1 MANNPKLEIAAGE
14 TAIVEFEN
22 REPHEGQGNY
32 GPWFLW
38 TVTVEGSEYS
48 LFAGEAPSKTSPSF
62 DQIDKALE
70 ESPRVS
76 IANMGD
82 KVWTVEADGG
92 GAPPAPSPMD
102 SALPPGAPSAT
113 EFNKRRQAAEEP
125 PPPDAKSTSAATPPA
140 WATSTARSRESS
152 YQDVVG
158 LLGRNMADARK
169 VVAEFGKGLDGDTV
183 GAVERMAIFLA
194 IHCDKKGI
202 TLDDIKSN
210 DELPF

>member
-1 MANNPKLEIAAGE
+1 MPKENNPKLEIEVGE
-14 TAIVEFEN
+14 TALVEFDN

-38 TVTVEGSEYS
+38 TVTVSGSDFS
-48 LFAGEAPSKTSPSF
+48 LFASETPSKTSPSF
-62 DQIDKALE
+62 EQIDKALE
-70 ESPRVS
+70 ESEVVS
-76 IANMGD
+76 IKNMGG
-82 KVWTVEADGG
+82 KVWTVGAAAGD
-92 GAPPAPSPMD
+92 APPTPS
-102 SALPPGAPSAT
+102 
-113 EFNKRRQAAEEP
+113 EE
-125 PPPDAKSTSAATPPA
+125 PPPDAKSASAATPPPA

-158 LLGRNMADARK
+158 LLARNMKDARN
-169 VVAEFGKGLDGDTV
+169 VFAEFEDGLTGDTA

-210 DELPF
+210 DDLPF